1 MNASLPV
8 DLWAHKQRGE
18 AERGAAAPASPLIY
32 QNRNNGIENCSL
44 SLRDEFAAAK
54 EREAVKEIMG
64 KLPPRL
70 RKKAFALQ
78 LRIEW
83 MIKTYGL
90 EHVGMQTLTVRENV
104 TDPKEFERRFKS
116 IATNAFPKVYQ
127 DWVRIFERQQ
137 RGAWHVHVVV
147 ATKEDIRTGTDVVT
161 LDRLIKD
168 HNHRLISRAVYYA
181 GLKRLA
187 SPNLKAIWKEF
198 RRLCGLK
205 EFQSRRHTKGARY
218 YKFDAC
224 HLLPVI
230 KSGEALAKYVSDYI
244 SKGFVNRRPEDK
256 GVRLVGCSRN
266 VSRICNER
274 FSWVEGG
281 GKLHRCKVGIL
292 AGLLHFKSLDDFAA
306 NYGPKWAYHL
316 GPVLPLIVLPYYDD
330 LKQAKMDGWGFETEP
345 GTSLPLLG
353 WTPPAETIRQS
364 HWQAFMLAKEI
375 LLQRTHRRPGSDE
388 PKRNRLIGRQ
398 ETPVEPAFKP
408 RPVFKSWMDYTAGD
422 D

>member
-1 MNASLPV
+1 MNASLPI
-8 DLWAHKQRGE
+8 DLWGWKQGRE
-18 AERGAAAPASPLIY
+18 AERGVAAPASALIY
-32 QNRNNGIENCSL
+32 QNRNNGIESYSL
-44 SLRDEFAAAK
+44 SLRDEYASAK
-54 EREAVKEIMG
+54 EREAVKAIMG

-127 DWVRIFERQQ
+127 DWVRIFERQF
-137 RGAWHVHVVV
+137 RGAWHAHVVV
-147 ATKEDIRTGTDVVT
+147 ATKEDIRTGTDVVA
-161 LDRLIKD
+161 LDKLIKD
-168 HNHRLISRAVYYA
+168 HNYRLISKGVYYA

-187 SPNLKAIWKEF
+187 SPNLRAIWKEF

-205 EFQSRRHTKGARY
+205 EFQSRRKGKGARY

-244 SKGFVNRRPEDK
+244 SKGFVTRRPEDK

-281 GKLHRCKVGIL
+281 GKLHRRKVGVL
-292 AGLLHFKSLDDFAA
+292 AGLLHFKSLDDFAT

-330 LKQAKMDGWGFETEP
+330 MKLARMDGWDLKDEQGEP
-345 GTSLPLLG
+345 WPWPDL
-353 WTPPAETIRQS
+353 TPPPETVRKS
-364 HWQAFMLAKEI
+364 HLQAFMLATEI
-375 LLQRTHRRPGSDE
+375 LLQRTHRRPGSDG
-388 PKRNRLIGRQ
+388 PKSNRLVIRQ
-398 ETPVEPAFKP
+398 ERPFEPAFKP
-408 RPVFKSWMDYTAGD
+408 RPAFKSWMDYTAGD